1 VKSLGAGTLEEII
14 TGVCAWYESEKPE
27 AQRDRRENVS
37 HGMCQRHLVEM
48 KAQIQ
53 ARREAAR

>member
-1 VKSLGAGTLEEII
+1 MKSFGTGTVEKII
-14 TGVCAWYESEKPE
+14 TGVCAWCESEKPE
-27 AQRDRRENVS
+27 AERDHRENVS
-37 HGMCQRHLVEM
+37 HGMCQWHLVEM